1 MPARQPFTTLCQSL
15 ARPRSHGRVDLHVH
29 TTSSDGVYRP
39 AQIVELARR
48 FGTADS
54 PAFVNGVL
62 DRLRRDA
69 APAPVP
75 ASPPAEQGPEPVTPD
90 AVE

>member
-1 MPARQPFTTLCQSL
+1 MLIQKENPPAVVLDE
-15 ARPRSHGRVDLHVH
+15 V
-29 TTSSDGVYRP
+29 
-39 AQIVELARR
+39 IELARR

-69 APAPVP
+69 APAP
-75 ASPPAEQGPEPVTPD
+75 ASPPAEQGPESVTTD
-90 AVE
+90 VVE